1 MLLRDE
7 MIDIVLTRLMNYRLL
22 NSNNLG
28 LILIVNTRAALI
40 VSNSCCCK

>member
-7 MIDIVLTRLMNYRLL
+7 MIDIVLTRLRNYRLV

-28 LILIVNTRAALI
+28 LILIVKTRAVLH
-40 VSNSCCCK
+40 VFNPCCCK